1 MALTAG
7 HMGTCWAVF
16 AALRRTGLK
25 GRLMPDVDMEISWE
39 DYLRA
44 VVPIAVLNACGLALS
59 NFAVKLASVAFLQII
74 KPANLIW
81 GSVFAF
87 LFRVEPTTL
96 THVIIVLVVISG
108 VSLASHSN
116 AEFSREGF
124 VLQLMA
130 TATEGSK
137 LVLIQ
142 RVTSK
147 RLKLDPLTTVYRY
160 APLAFTCLAIL
171 SSALEGTAVF
181 ERLRSSKVLV
191 SLNCLAAVILNVLI
205 VGTISRTSAV
215 VFILAG
221 VVKDIGTI
229 AASVIVFRSVVG
241 WNQIVGFGLSLVGI
255 MMYKAYKQHLDSFV
269 AQGFLGGFKVAL
281 GLQAP
286 AAAIPS
292 SGGGNSSNH
301 ISNRSSS
308 SHDKVRQESDD
319 EEMAL
324 IGRPMDDDDDD
335 EDK

>member
-1 MALTAG
+1 M
-7 HMGTCWAVF
+7 
-16 AALRRTGLK
+16 
-25 GRLMPDVDMEISWE
+25 
-39 DYLRA
+39 
-44 VVPIAVLNACGLALS
+44 
-59 NFAVKLASVAFLQII
+59 
-74 KPANLIW
+74 
-81 GSVFAF
+81 
-87 LFRVEPTTL
+87 
-96 THVIIVLVVISG
+96 
-108 VSLASHSN
+108 
-116 AEFSREGF
+116 
-124 VLQLMA
+124 
-130 TATEGSK
+130 
-137 LVLIQ
+137 
-142 RVTSK
+142 
-147 RLKLDPLTTVYRY
+147 
-160 APLAFTCLAIL
+160 
-171 SSALEGTAVF
+171 
-181 ERLRSSKVLV
+181 
-191 SLNCLAAVILNVLI
+191 NCLAAVILNVLI

-301 ISNRSSS
+301 ISNRSS
-308 SHDKVRQESDD
+308 
-319 EEMAL
+319 